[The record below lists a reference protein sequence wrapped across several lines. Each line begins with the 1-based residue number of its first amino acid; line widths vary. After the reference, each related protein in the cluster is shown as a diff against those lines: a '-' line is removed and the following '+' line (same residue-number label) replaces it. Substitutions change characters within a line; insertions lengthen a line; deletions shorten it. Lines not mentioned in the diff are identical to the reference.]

1 MVRCLIVHGRV
12 PTSLVGQ
19 PQPGP
24 QGVIGAMQLNVTG
37 KQIEIGEAL
46 RRHVEG
52 SLGSI
57 LDKYFKTA
65 IEAHVMVSKEA
76 HLSRAEISI
85 HIGRG
90 IVVNARAA
98 ASEALPGLRRGCRAF
113 GQAAA
118 PVQAA
123 AARPSCKGARAGR
136 RRRAGNGLCAGSDRR
151 GRRRGRR
158 KMPRDRMPRRAT
170 PTARP
175 AVIAEMSTELP
186 NLTVGEAAMRM
197 DLAEAP
203 VLLFRNRSHGELN
216 LVYRRADGNI
226 GWIDPEL
233 DADAPNRLASHT
245 PRMISASAVCQPV
258 ASVLAGAQ
266 CRSLRAR
273 SGT

>member
-1 MVRCLIVHGRV
+1 MLDPARPHSHVFDRAAE
-12 PTSLVGQ
+12 
-19 PQPGP
+19 PGP
-24 QGVIGAMQLNVTG
+24 QGVIGAMQLSVTG
-37 KQIEIGEAL
+37 KQTEIGEAL

-65 IEAHVMVSKEA
+65 IEAHVIVSKEA

-98 ASEALPGLRRGCRAF
+98 TSEAYLAFDAAAERLAKQLRRYKRRLRDHHAKAREPAGASERAMDYVL
-113 GQAAA
+113 A
-118 PVQAA
+118 PIGEEEAEMA
-123 AARPSCKGARAGR
+123 EAEEAEAETGGA
-136 RRRAGNGLCAGSDRR
+136 NGA
-151 GRRRGRR
+151 
-158 KMPRDRMPRRAT
+158 
-170 PTARP
+170 P

-186 NLTVGEAAMRM
+186 SLTVGEAAMRM

-233 DADAPNRLASHT
+233 DAARATRRTAS
-245 PRMISASAVCQPV
+245 
-258 ASVLAGAQ
+258 
-266 CRSLRAR
+266 
-273 SGT
+273 